1 MDGGEMAVLIF
12 DQQQPKKEVLAM
24 KSSLAQNMGTL
35 DRILRMGL
43 GITLVVF
50 GILVVQGTMG
60 IILVILSIPLLL
72 SATIGF
78 CPGYVPFGICTKKQK
93 AC

>member
-1 MDGGEMAVLIF
+1 MAVLIF
-12 DQQQPKKEVLAM
+12 GQKQPKKELLAM
-24 KSSLAQNMGTL
+24 KISLAQNMGTL

-50 GILVVQGTMG
+50 GILIVQGIIG
-60 IILVILSIPLLL
+60 IIPIILSIPLLL

-93 AC
+93 GCG